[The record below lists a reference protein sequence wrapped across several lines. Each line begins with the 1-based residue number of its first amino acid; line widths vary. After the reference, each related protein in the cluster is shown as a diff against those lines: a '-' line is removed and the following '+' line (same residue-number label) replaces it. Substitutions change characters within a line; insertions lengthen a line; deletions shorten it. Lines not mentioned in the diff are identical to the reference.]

1 MKCSSETLHQS
12 ATSEPNVV
20 TLQVASSI
28 IIIIIIVEP
37 LTSQSFFEGTKD
49 MKVAG

>member
-1 MKCSSETLHQS
+1 MKSVV
-12 ATSEPNVV
+12 SEPAMHKGFNP
-20 TLQVASSI
+20 
-28 IIIIIIVEP
+28 IIIVEP